1 MFVLSS
7 DIDFLIN
14 SGFPPEKLVRLVRQ
28 AEELGVYPHQHILAT
43 GAIDATSYYHA
54 LARRCGLEFL
64 HRDNI
69 RLEQKLSQEE
79 VGHAAR
85 AGIVRGIIDDKNI
98 YVSAPY
104 GRAII
109 QLIQRCDKS
118 ADLRSRLVLATP
130 DRLKEILLA
139 QAHAALLEHATGQLQ
154 RTAPQLS
161 AMRSYI
167 PFVALTGFLAL
178 GFLAAF
184 ASALPFV
191 APAIGSFFAILY
203 LQAILL
209 RVFALADIVEG
220 AQKPAAVLSDTHLPQ
235 CSVLVPL
242 YREGRIVPQLVTAL
256 RTLDYPF
263 VKLDIL
269 VLVEQ
274 DDSATQNALRAQNLP
289 AFMRVITV
297 PKGAP
302 QTKPRALQL
311 GLSFAR
317 GDMIT
322 IFDAEDLP
330 HPQQLRRAAA
340 ELCEGGAKIACVQ
353 AQLKIDN
360 AQKSWLTRHFALE
373 YASLFT
379 VFLPSLTRRG
389 LPVLL
394 GGTSNYFRASVL
406 RAIGGWDPWNV
417 TEDADLGIRIARA
430 GYGVR
435 VLETATEE
443 EAPVTLRNWFM
454 QRMRWQKG
462 WMQTLTVH
470 FSKPVALY
478 KDLGLY
484 KTTMLVATLGT
495 SLLSALSYPLVL
507 AALLLSS
514 LLGHAS
520 ALPDILGAS
529 VFGLSI
535 AAFAGGHILPYFLLF
550 EGAKRAGQKIDIF
563 TFCTVWAYWLLISFA
578 AYGALIGLVRTP
590 FHWNKTEHFGR
601 LAHSAPQRSTARTGG
616 LVRRAVL
623 ARLLPARLS
632 LKTLKRMGV
641 RR

>member
-1 MFVLSS
+1 MPVLSP

-14 SGFPPEKLVRLVRQ
+14 SGFPAEKLVRLARQ
-28 AEELGVYPHQHILAT
+28 AAELAVYPHQHLLAT
-43 GAIDATSYYHA
+43 GAIDADTYYRA
-54 LARRCGLEFL
+54 LAAQCGLSFSKR
-64 HRDNI
+64 RDIVLDENFS
-69 RLEQKLSQEE
+69 RDEA
-79 VGHAAR
+79 GHGAR
-85 AGIVRGIIDDKNI
+85 AGIVRAGIDGKKI
-98 YVSAPY
+98 YLSAPY
-104 GRAII
+104 GAAVV
-109 QLIQRCDKS
+109 QLIARCAAS
-118 ADLRSRLVLATP
+118 AELRERLVLTTP
-130 DRLKEILLA
+130 QALQDLLLRHGTAPLLA
-139 QAHAALLEHATGQLQ
+139 HATGLLQ
-154 RTAPQLS
+154 RTAPKAS

-167 PFVALTGFLAL
+167 PFVTLTVFSALCFV
-178 GFLAAF
+178 AAF
-184 ASALPFV
+184 ASGIPFI
-191 APAIGSFFAILY
+191 APVIGSFFAVLY

-220 AQKPAAVLSDTHLPQ
+220 PQKSALVLGDAHLPT

-242 YREGRIVPQLVTAL
+242 YKEGRVVAQLVTAL

-263 VKLDIL
+263 AKLDIL
-269 VLVEQ
+269 ILVEAH
-274 DDSATQNALRAQNLP
+274 DSATQNALRVENLP
-289 AFMRVITV
+289 AFIRVITV

-317 GDMIT
+317 GEIIT

-330 HPQQLRRAAA
+330 HPQQLRHAAA
-340 ELCEGGAKIACVQ
+340 ELQAGGAKTACVQ

-373 YASLFT
+373 YAALFT

-394 GGTSNYFRASVL
+394 GGTSNYFKTSVL

-430 GYGVR
+430 GYALR
-435 VLETATEE
+435 ILETATEE

-470 FSKPVALY
+470 FSTPVSLVE
-478 KDLGLY
+478 DLGIY
-484 KTTMLVATLGT
+484 KTTMLVATLAT

-507 AALLLSS
+507 AALLVSTLT
-514 LLGHAS
+514 GHGS
-520 ALPDILGAS
+520 TLPDALGAG

-535 AAFAGGHILPYFLLF
+535 AAFAGGHIIPYFLLF
-550 EGAKRAGQKIDIF
+550 AGAKRAGQKIDVL

-601 LAHSAPQRSTARTGG
+601 LPAPLSACPKFQRAARPRFA
-616 LVRRAVL
+616 VRL
-623 ARLLPARLS
+623 FPARLS
-632 LKTLKRMGV
+632 LRNSKRMGV